1 MRSVHPLVAVFA
13 VAISAAGCTTS
24 TRVGTETAT
33 APAPATATVPAAEP
47 APAPT
52 VAVIAPATMA
62 ITLTTESAIAR
73 DEFLRGVR
81 IGEVEQNEAARA
93 HFDRA
98 IAADPNFALARL
110 YAAYYAPSVAIR
122 RAHLDEAVRLA
133 DRASPAEQLWIR
145 ANVAGLNND
154 VTGQLAILQELVK
167 LTPNDPRAY
176 GYLAGVQFN
185 AGQRAEARATLERA
199 GQIDPNF
206 SGTWI
211 QIGNSYMQSEPR
223 DLEKAEAFIRKAV
236 TLEPNEPFVHDYMG
250 DLYRAVNKL
259 PEARA
264 SYTRM
269 IELDP
274 SRAGAYQQRG
284 HVNSFLGNFAEAR
297 ADYDRAIALADPVNK
312 PSFAAYRALVSVYEG
327 NPGAAETELGQVAAS
342 VDALNIP
349 NAVGSKIFAFSEQA
363 LIAIHNKHFD
373 VAQRAVDQLR
383 DLYRQ
388 QAAMGGTDA
397 LKRSTEA
404 NIAFWEG
411 FLAAR
416 RGDFATA
423 RTKAKEMMTH
433 RAPDR
438 SPRKD
443 ESAHELLG
451 MADLFEGKHASAVTH
466 FSEAN
471 PDDIYVI
478 YNLALAL
485 EGAGRTEEAKLLF
498 RRVAGENFNGAA
510 TSLVKAEAAKK
521 AL

>member
-13 VAISAAGCTTS
+13 VAISAAGCTTT

-33 APAPATATVPAAEP
+33 APAPAP
-47 APAPT
+47 APAPA
-52 VAVIAPATMA
+52 VAVIVPAPATMA
-62 ITLTTESAIAR
+62 ITLTTESATAR

-81 IGEVEQNEAARA
+81 IGEVERNAAAREY
-93 HFDRA
+93 FDRA

-110 YAAYYAPSVAIR
+110 YAAFYSPSVATY
-122 RAHLDEAVRLA
+122 RAHLDEAIRLA

-145 ANVAGLNND
+145 AQAAALNND

-167 LTPNDPRAY
+167 LTPTDPRAY
-176 GYLAGVQFN
+176 GFLASVQFS
-185 AGQRAEARATLERA
+185 AGQRAEARATLEKA

-206 SGTWI
+206 APTWI

-223 DLEKAEAFIRKAV
+223 DLTKAEAFISKAV
-236 TLEPNEPFVHDYMG
+236 VLEPNEPVGHDYMG

-274 SRAGAYQQRG
+274 SRALAYQQRG

-297 ADYDRAIALADPVNK
+297 ADYDKAIALADPIDK
-312 PSFAAYRALVSVYEG
+312 PSFAAYRALVNVYEG
-327 NPGAAETELGQVAAS
+327 NAGAAETELDQVVAS

-349 NAVGSKIFAFSEQA
+349 NAVGAKIFALNEQA
-363 LIAIHNKHFD
+363 TIAIHNKHFD

-388 QAAMGGTDA
+388 RAAMGGTDA
-397 LKRSTEA
+397 MKRGSEA
-404 NIAFWEG
+404 NIAYWEG
-411 FLAAR
+411 FLAAG

-433 RAPDR
+433 REPDR
-438 SPRKD
+438 SPRKN

-451 MADLFEGKHASAVTH
+451 LADLFEGKHASAVAH
-466 FSEAN
+466 FSESN

-478 YNLALAL
+478 YHLALAL

-498 RRVAGENFNGAA
+498 QRVASENFNSADRA
-510 TSLVKAEAAKK
+510 LVKAEARRK
-521 AL
+521 AN